1 MAIDDV
7 ERLPSE
13 AENELVAELA
23 RLALE
28 EAAPEELVLFPETAE
43 EYFQDPQAVL
53 DPKRRDEALGFGLD
67 IAMLTPYVLA
77 IVSPVIQ
84 FLVSTVAEAVGEE
97 AKPLMIRM
105 VRRLF
110 RQSGP
115 ASEKAAGE
123 APAPLSAQQAR
134 QVRDLAYRR
143 AKGLGLEDD
152 QAALLADS
160 VVGGLIVG

>member
-1 MAIDDV
+1 MAIDKV
-7 ERLPSE
+7 ERLSSE
-13 AENELVAELA
+13 VENELVAELA

-53 DPKRRDEALGFGLD
+53 DPGRRDEALGFDLD

-77 IVSPVIQ
+77 VATPVIR
-84 FLVSTVAEAVGEE
+84 FLISTVAEAVGEE
-97 AKPLMIRM
+97 AKPLLIGM

-115 ASEKAAGE
+115 ASEAAGE
-123 APAPLSAQQAR
+123 ASAPLSAKQAR
-134 QVRDLAYRR
+134 QVREVAYQR

-152 QAALLADS
+152 RAVLLADS
-160 VVGGLIVG
+160 VVGGLLVG